1 MVYRLDHIL
10 RLIIILFS
18 SAFHLNAQ
26 SFNPR
31 YNFKHLNVQNGLVQ
45 NIVYHFLEDSRGYMW
60 FGTHHGLTLHNGTRA
75 INFLYN
81 PQLKSSISGT
91 FITGIF
97 EDSSHQIWIGN
108 ESGID
113 RFDRASFSFTHFG
126 VDREDGT
133 KENSYCAALGF
144 TRRDELWFLDTKT
157 RAVRSLNTSSGITT
171 FVAGFNTTHALMYKN
186 APEQTVHLW
195 SAYGKGTIHQVYKD
209 NKLLKEET
217 FFDGKNNF
225 QKNEPEFVVFHVLQ
239 QNDSTVWLSVN
250 KGLVKLNPLSNSY
263 QIFDSWQD
271 RIVRELRYAVITAN
285 NQLWVGSG
293 PDGIYL
299 FDIKTGR
306 FINNFRNAEFEPLSI
321 CSDNIV
327 SLYLDKLENLWCGSY
342 GSGLSYTNTKT
353 SFFTSHISREEA
365 GAWKRN
371 NQIWE
376 TESSPRN

>member
-1 MVYRLDHIL
+1 MNPLHE
-10 RLIIILFS
+10 LIIITTILLS
-18 SAFHLNAQ
+18 S
-26 SFNPR
+26 SSVVTITD
-31 YNFKHLNVQNGLVQ
+31 Y
-45 NIVYHFLEDSRGYMW
+45 YM
-60 FGTHHGLTLHNGTRA
+60 
-75 INFLYN
+75 
-81 PQLKSSISGT
+81 
-91 FITGIF
+91 
-97 EDSSHQIWIGN
+97 
-108 ESGID
+108 
-113 RFDRASFSFTHFG
+113 
-126 VDREDGT
+126 
-133 KENSYCAALGF
+133 
-144 TRRDELWFLDTKT
+144 
-157 RAVRSLNTSSGITT
+157 
-171 FVAGFNTTHALMYKN
+171 
-186 APEQTVHLW
+186 
-195 SAYGKGTIHQVYKD
+195 
-209 NKLLKEET
+209 LKEET

-353 SFFTSHISREEA
+353 SFFASHISREEA
-365 GAWKRN
+365 AAWKRN
-371 NQIWE
+371 NHVALLGSDLSGNLWCTFQNIIGIGLIGRDLKVKQYRTPMTENGEPYNQPIYKLLFETNDEAWMATNKGLFRYNVRTNKLRSTPYPLLSEEVQGSIWIKDARSKRSIPLSFPIHIWCE
-376 TESSPRN
+376 ESSKMPVMKVPEIEDFNCG